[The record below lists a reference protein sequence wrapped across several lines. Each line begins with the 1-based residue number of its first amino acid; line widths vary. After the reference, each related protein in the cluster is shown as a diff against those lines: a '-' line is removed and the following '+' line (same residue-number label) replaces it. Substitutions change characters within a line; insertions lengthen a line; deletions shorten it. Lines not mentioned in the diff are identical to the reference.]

1 MKKEE
6 ILEAS
11 KKENKKKD
19 VYEIEI
25 DSRAGQY
32 AAISML
38 LLAFIF
44 FTYEIASGK
53 GSNPAF
59 YSLITLFNTVVY
71 GYKAIKL
78 SNHRK
83 LNAFTSI
90 TWGLLT
96 IILLLE
102 YFNVI
107 F

>member
-11 KKENKKKD
+11 KRENKKKD
-19 VYEIEI
+19 VYEIEV
-25 DSRAGQY
+25 DSKAGQY

-38 LLAFIF
+38 LLAFLF
-44 FTYEIASGK
+44 FTYEIVTGK

-59 YSLITLFNTVVY
+59 YSLITTFNTVIY

-78 SNHRK
+78 SKNRK
-83 LNAFTSI
+83 LNIFTSI

-96 IILLLE
+96 VILILE
-102 YFNVI
+102 YFKVI

>member
-19 VYEIEI
+19 VYEIQI
-25 DSRAGQY
+25 DAKACEY
-32 AAISML
+32 AAVSML
-38 LLAFIF
+38 ILAFIF

-59 YSLITLFNTVVY
+59 YSLITLFNTVIY

-78 SNHRK
+78 SKNRK
-83 LNAFTSI
+83 LNIFTSI

-96 IILLLE
+96 ILLFLE
-102 YFNVI
+102 YFKVI